1 MIVVSGGEI
10 VLIKVQAR
18 VMTRLP
24 PFMVL
29 YMYLNWF
36 LAGWLVLVV
45 VVPVMRESYV
55 RAYTISVVTLDA
67 S

>member
-1 MIVVSGGEI
+1 MIVVPGGEI
-10 VLIKVQAR
+10 VFKVQAL

-24 PFMVL
+24 PFKVL
-29 YMYLNWF
+29 YLNWF
-36 LAGWLVLVV
+36 LAGWLILVV

>member
-1 MIVVSGGEI
+1 MVVVSGGESI
-10 VLIKVQAR
+10 LIKVQAR
-18 VMTRLP
+18 VMTRLL
-24 PFMVL
+24 PFMEL
-29 YMYLNWF
+29 YLNWF
-36 LAGWLVLVV
+36 LAGWLILVV